1 MQFSWITFPFINC
14 PCARQKVEKQLTKRY
29 YHVRNVCLRD
39 KGASSLICRYKKDA
53 RPRTVRRPFRI
64 SSLLKREL
72 ADILQRYALQE
83 NRILSEQNFGLISVV
98 RVDVSPDL
106 RNAKAFI
113 SVTGSDTQRTA
124 TYQWLQEE
132 RKSIKYELSQR
143 IREIRYIPE
152 LSFEESQLGETM
164 RTLDILDRLSDDP
177 SFVGMEKAFWEED
190 QDIPLE

>member
-1 MQFSWITFPFINC
+1 MQFSWITPLINC
-14 PCARQKVEKQLTKRY
+14 TCSRHKVERLLTKRHCY
-29 YHVRNVCLRD
+29 VRDAYLRD
-39 KGASSLICRYKKDA
+39 KGAAGLTSRYKKDF

-72 ADILQRYALQE
+72 ADILQKYSLQD
-83 NRILSEQNFGLISVV
+83 NRILSEQIFGLISVV

-113 SVTGSDTQRTA
+113 SVTGSDTQRIA

-152 LSFEESQLGETM
+152 IRFEESQLGETM
-164 RTLDILDRLSDDP
+164 KTLDILDRLSDDP
-177 SFVGMEKAFWEED
+177 YFTGTEKAFWEED
-190 QDIPLE
+190 QVIPLE